1 MAVDFEC
8 VCVSVVNLFLSF
20 IHLSGGGRG
29 GHFFFFFFYF
39 RQEKRRISSSI
50 SLNCFGFAAASPFVV
65 STFLFLVVVPKAKDF
80 FCRIF
85 FLKQFV
91 KERESSIERESINV
105 RQLCSL
111 SPLGSWGKNGKD
123 GIVQS

>member
-1 MAVDFEC
+1 MAAVDFKC

-39 RQEKRRISSSI
+39 RQERRRISSSI

-80 FCRIF
+80 LLQNLF
-85 FLKQFV
+85 F
-91 KERESSIERESINV
+91 RN
-105 RQLCSL
+105 SL
-111 SPLGSWGKNGKD
+111 SKRAREFNRE
-123 GIVQS
+123 GID